1 MSSFVVVGAQW
12 GDEGKGK
19 MTDYLAESADVIVR
33 FQGGNNAGH
42 TVEVD
47 EQQYKLHLIPSGI
60 LYKDKLNVIGN
71 GVVVDPRALFKEID
85 YLKELG
91 VDVTPERLI
100 VSDRAHII
108 MPYHIEI
115 DKLSE
120 KMKGSHSIGTTFKG
134 IGPCY
139 TDKFERIGIRVCDLI
154 DNKIFKEKLKRNLE
168 IKNKYIKEVLNGE
181 ELNFEDIFNEYNNLS
196 KRLEAF
202 VRDTSVEIFNN
213 IKNKKNVLFEGAQG
227 MLLDIDYGTYP
238 YVTSSNTTSC
248 GVTSGAGIGPNLIN
262 EIIGIA
268 KAYTTRVGKGPFP
281 TELGDDI
288 GDWIRQKGHEY
299 GVTTGRARR
308 CGWLDAVILKNSA
321 RVNGLTSFTITKID
335 TLAGLDKV
343 KLCVAY
349 ELDGERISYFPASL
363 EKLARCKPIYEE
375 FDGWGEEIEYI
386 KNYKDIPENVKKYIR
401 RIEELTETTV
411 SIISVGPKRNQTI
424 RIKC

>member
-154 DNKIFKEKLKRNLE
+154 DSKIFKEKLKRNLD

-281 TELGDDI
+281 TELDDDI

-299 GVTTGRARR
+299 GVTTGRSRR

-375 FDGWGEEIEYI
+375 FDGWGEEIEQI

>member
-60 LYKDKLNVIGN
+60 LYKEKLNVIGN

-139 TDKFERIGIRVCDLI
+139 TDKFERTGLRVCNLI
-154 DNKIFKEKLKRNLE
+154 DNKIFKEKLK
-168 IKNKYIKEVLNGE
+168 KK
-181 ELNFEDIFNEYNNLS
+181 F
-196 KRLEAF
+196 
-202 VRDTSVEIFNN
+202 RD
-213 IKNKKNVLFEGAQG
+213 KK
-227 MLLDIDYGTYP
+227 
-238 YVTSSNTTSC
+238 
-248 GVTSGAGIGPNLIN
+248 
-262 EIIGIA
+262 
-268 KAYTTRVGKGPFP
+268 
-281 TELGDDI
+281 
-288 GDWIRQKGHEY
+288 
-299 GVTTGRARR
+299 
-308 CGWLDAVILKNSA
+308 
-321 RVNGLTSFTITKID
+321 
-335 TLAGLDKV
+335 
-343 KLCVAY
+343 
-349 ELDGERISYFPASL
+349 
-363 EKLARCKPIYEE
+363 
-375 FDGWGEEIEYI
+375 
-386 KNYKDIPENVKKYIR
+386 
-401 RIEELTETTV
+401 
-411 SIISVGPKRNQTI
+411 
-424 RIKC
+424 